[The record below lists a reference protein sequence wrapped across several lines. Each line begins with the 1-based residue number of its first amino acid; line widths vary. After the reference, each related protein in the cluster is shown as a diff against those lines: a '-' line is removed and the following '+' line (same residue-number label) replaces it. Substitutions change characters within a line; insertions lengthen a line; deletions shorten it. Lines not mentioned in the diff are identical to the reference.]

1 MVSVRKGWGQPRQ
14 MASVLSVLSH
24 SFKPSG
30 FRQRSRELQLGK
42 VERSELLFLGNEVSD
57 AC

>member
-1 MVSVRKGWGQPRQ
+1 